1 MTTSVRSAPSN
12 LASAINAAVKLLPFR
27 FFVSFEKSQ
36 NRRSR
41 RVLATPFACPM
52 VFPTNA
58 FSHLNGSLDNG
69 GSLTYAQ
76 PTQAQSVISSH
87 AKSTEWPIDAYNFS
101 MEAGY
106 LPKYIF
112 TCLHWNFVQCPLY
125 PKTVNLDGG
134 RKDGKYKGKS
144 VPMSFGQQKMVRM
157 LLEWVQHRDHMP
169 YSVLTQMLKQSH
181 PYLMLQP
188 TMCRIWGY
196 TSEGSDWLSAPR
208 SYPLLWP
215 G

>member
-76 PTQAQSVISSH
+76 PTQAQCFD
-87 AKSTEWPIDAYNFS
+87 KSTEWPIDAYNYS
-101 MEAGY
+101 LEAGY

-112 TCLHWNFVQCPLY
+112 KCLHWNFVQCPLY
-125 PKTVNLDGG
+125 PKTINLDGE
-134 RKDGKYKGKS
+134 RKDDKYKGKFS
-144 VPMSFGQQKMVRM
+144 
-157 LLEWVQHRDHMP
+157 
-169 YSVLTQMLKQSH
+169 
-181 PYLMLQP
+181 
-188 TMCRIWGY
+188 
-196 TSEGSDWLSAPR
+196 TSECSTETTCHTLYWLRCWNSLIPTWCCNPPYAGYEDTHLR
-208 SYPLLWP
+208 DQTDSLHLDLVLSWWP

>member
-1 MTTSVRSAPSN
+1 MLLSNSCPSGFLYHLRSHKTEDQEECWQLHL
-12 LASAINAAVKLLPFR
+12 LAQWCFLQMPFHIWMGRWTMEAASPMHSPPRLNA
-27 FFVSFEKSQ
+27 
-36 NRRSR
+36 
-41 RVLATPFACPM
+41 
-52 VFPTNA
+52 
-58 FSHLNGSLDNG
+58 
-69 GSLTYAQ
+69 
-76 PTQAQSVISSH
+76 VISSH
-87 AKSTEWPIDAYNFS
+87 AKSTEWPIDAYNYS
-101 MEAGY
+101 METGY